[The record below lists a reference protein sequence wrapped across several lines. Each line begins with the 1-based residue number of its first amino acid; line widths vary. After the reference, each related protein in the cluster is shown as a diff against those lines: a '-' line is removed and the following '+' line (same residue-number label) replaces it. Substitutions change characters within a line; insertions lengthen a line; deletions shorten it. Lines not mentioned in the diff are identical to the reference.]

1 VIALYSTT
9 PTLGQTGYPN
19 HGYLAWENL
28 TSTAT
33 DGTKGHFFWEQAA
46 AGLTLTTDTLQIISV
61 RDSVP
66 GTQVR
71 STILG
76 AGVGQIVDFDQLQ
89 FQDSTFVRNSG
100 NYLRAL
106 VGEGGTNQGF
116 ARVMA
121 FDPTPG
127 TVTINSANPAACATA
142 GMVCD
147 GTRDLGISDAVF
159 VRDFIANRASGV
171 SSIAINQNGLTML
184 VRADSI
190 YALNQTL
197 GQTGLM
203 RAGSGAVG
211 MDFHPSNNFDANIQ
225 GTAGLG
231 GSGSPSNR
239 LVFAARPDSS
249 IDVFDT
255 FFYGEVTDTTT
266 LGATIPVP
274 IRNSL
279 IGPVRAATRGGNTL
293 LFGLTAYGL
302 VQVQLPTITNSLFP
316 TAGFRAS
323 APGMASVPRIVSSG
337 TRTPSGAGDTAP
349 QSGRKQSPPRE

>member
-1 VIALYSTT
+1 
-9 PTLGQTGYPN
+9 
-19 HGYLAWENL
+19 
-28 TSTAT
+28 
-33 DGTKGHFFWEQAA
+33 
-46 AGLTLTTDTLQIISV
+46 
-61 RDSVP
+61 VP

-71 STILG
+71 SVILG

-106 VGEGGTNQGF
+106 VAEGGTNQGF

-127 TVTINSANPAACATA
+127 TMTITAAVDSICVAA
-142 GMVCD
+142 GLVCT
-147 GTRDLGISDAVF
+147 GTRDRGISDGVF
-159 VRDFIANRASGV
+159 VRDFIVNRASGV
-171 SSIAINQNGLTML
+171 SSIAINQNGRTML

-190 YALNQTL
+190 YAFNQTL

-211 MDFHPSNNFDANIQ
+211 MDFHPSNDFDANTR
-225 GTAGLG
+225 GTG
-231 GSGSPSNR
+231 GFGGTGSPNNR

-255 FFYGEVTDTTT
+255 FFYGQVTEGPGGVTV
-266 LGATIPVP
+266 PVP

-279 IGPVRAATRGGNTL
+279 IGPVRAATRAGNTL
-293 LFGLTAYGL
+293 LFGLTSFGL
-302 VQVQLPTITNSLFP
+302 VQVQLPSITNPFP
-316 TAGFRAS
+316 TAGLRAS
-323 APGMASVPRIVSSG
+323 APAPASVPRIVSSG
-337 TRTPSGAGDTAP
+337 ARRTTRDL
-349 QSGRKQSPPRE
+349 SPPRE